1 MKKFQVE
8 VSVVELNPTGMLAAV
23 AFADQLRLMSI
34 FINDLNIYKTYDFP
48 RCRDVKFS
56 TFGHLMAAAYNNLIA
71 ITSVFNLEVM
81 WMLKGHNGDVMSVA
95 WSKNDKFLVSGGNE
109 GAIYSWSLDTGE
121 RVHEIVQKGIEYRSL
136 VCTGLPT
143 LIYAVTGQGTMREIC
158 NSEILRELPTPSG
171 TALLSITLARSDLVL
186 YMSSVEGHLYNI
198 QLPFLDT
205 GGGTIFNYRF
215 FDSAITKVLISH
227 DGTLLFTAS
236 KRGTLGIW
244 NLRNIENR
252 VAKMDP
258 ELLKCE
264 DILIPREVL
273 KVKFE
278 AIGLL
283 ENRLKQ
289 QAAEFLYQLSQN
301 EAFEEQQMA
310 DIHKGY
316 CKAIEELK
324 ALNNDIE
331 QKHVEELNQTFAEI
345 NEMKA
350 QHKQDMSNLG
360 EQYSERMLTEY
371 QKFSTLRENMIQMRE
386 GYEEKLR
393 KSSMCLQDTIEA
405 LETDFKNQLR
415 ERQEL
420 IRKLMQEMGDKKIE
434 FVEFCNQVEMDND
447 RNRMETQLQYEQ
459 KLKDEKDTT
468 SKWREEAGVFRKK
481 YNDMS
486 KEADDLRE
494 EVDTLKVE
502 HFSNEHLIENLNRNA
517 DDLRKEI
524 EERDYAIADKE
535 KRIIE
540 LNRKNQELEKYK
552 LVLNH
557 KITEL
562 KNEIEPRERQI
573 KEKRNQ
579 IAEMEKELEG
589 LHTNNVTMEIQLAEL
604 KNKYLS
610 SITELEQERERAKL
624 ARAHSHRISSDIYSV
639 AGSIN
644 DYELLRKGIKMLF
657 QKYASDAEL
666 KKTLVMEE
674 SVINEFQRQRD
685 HLELTASRC
694 KERLANKNDVNKAQ
708 KLLNENAVLVKEMEE
723 LRKQRND
730 ANARI
735 IRLEM
740 IIGLGGK
747 NATNPQ
753 LRDRLRKA
761 FEVCV
766 LLMCVFSLIPLF
778 LPEC

>member
-8 VSVVELNPTGMLAAV
+8 VSVVELNPTGLLAAI

-34 FINDLNIYKTYDFP
+34 FIDDLNIYKTYDFP

-71 ITSVFNLEVM
+71 ITSVFNLEVL
-81 WMLKGHNGDVMSVA
+81 WILKGHSGDVMSVA
-95 WSKNDKFLVSGGNE
+95 WANNDMTLVSGGNE
-109 GAIYSWSLDTGE
+109 GAIYSWSAATGE
-121 RVHEIVQKGIEYRSL
+121 RLHEIVQKGIEYRSL
-136 VCTGLPT
+136 VCTSSPT
-143 LIYAVTGQGTMREIC
+143 LIYAVTSQGTMRTIC
-158 NSEILRELPTPSG
+158 DSEIVRDLPTPSS
-171 TALLSITLARSDLVL
+171 APLLSITLSRSNLIL
-186 YMSSVEGHLYNI
+186 YMSTVQGHLYNI
-198 QLPFLDT
+198 QLPFLDS

-215 FDSAITKVLISH
+215 FDSAINKVLVSY
-227 DGTLLFTAS
+227 DGTMLFTAS
-236 KRGTLGIW
+236 KKGTLAIW
-244 NLRNIENR
+244 NLRSIENR

-258 ELLKCE
+258 ELQKCK

-289 QAAEFLYQLSQN
+289 QAAEFHYQLSQN
-301 EAFEEQQMA
+301 EAFDEQQMA

-324 ALNNDIE
+324 TLNNEIE
-331 QKHVEELNQTFAEI
+331 QKHVEELNQTFAQI
-345 NEMKA
+345 NEMKTE
-350 QHKQDMSNLG
+350 QKQAMSNLS
-360 EQYSERMLTEY
+360 EQYSERMLMEY
-371 QKFSTLRENMIQMRE
+371 QKFSTLRENMMQMRE
-386 GYEEKLR
+386 SFEDKLR
-393 KSSMCLQDTIEA
+393 KSSVCLQDTIEA
-405 LETDFKNQLR
+405 LETDFKNQLHD
-415 ERQEL
+415 RQEL

-434 FVEFCNQVEMDND
+434 FVEYCTQVEMDND

-459 KLKDEKDTT
+459 KLKEEKDAT

-494 EVDTLKVE
+494 EVDILKVE
-502 HFSNEHLIENLNRNA
+502 HFSNEYTIETLNRNA
-517 DDLRKEI
+517 EDLRKEI
-524 EERDYAIADKE
+524 EDRDYAITDKE
-535 KRIIE
+535 KRILE

-562 KNEIEPRERQI
+562 KSEIEPRERQI

-589 LHTNNVTMEIQLAEL
+589 LHTNNMSLELQLSEL

-610 SITELEQERERAKL
+610 SITELEQERDRAKL
-624 ARAHSHRISSDIYSV
+624 ARAHSQRISADIYSV

-644 DYELLRKGIKMLF
+644 DYEILRKGIKFLF
-657 QKYASDAEL
+657 QKYASDSEL

-674 SVINEFQRQRD
+674 AVINEFQRQRD
-685 HLELTASRC
+685 HLELTATRC
-694 KERLANKNDVNKAQ
+694 KERLANKNDANKVQ
-708 KLLNENAVLVKEMEE
+708 KLMNENILLLQEMET
-723 LRKQRND
+723 LRKQKNESKSTI
-730 ANARI
+730 AKM
-735 IRLEM
+735 EM

-753 LRDRLRKA
+753 IRDRLRNA
-761 FEVCV
+761 FEVG
-766 LLMCVFSLIPLF
+766 FSFVCIESF
-778 LPEC
+778 